1 MRNAEC
7 GIVNAVVPPLL
18 FQHSAFTIPHSLA
31 FETSSAVG
39 SVALGRGAEVL
50 ESRTLS
56 RPKAH
61 AQSAARPVSLVATW
75 FLPTI
80 KALCEAH
87 QVEPTHIERVY
98 VSVGPGSFTG
108 LRMGVTAARMIALGV
123 GARVVGVPTLE
134 VIAQN
139 ALDADPPPSGV
150 AVVLDAKRSRVYTAA
165 FVRQGGAYVATSEAI
180 EADPFEFLAAQP
192 DDCAVLGE
200 GILYH
205 RSTIERSIRRI
216 LPESLYRPRAETVY
230 RLGFD
235 RAERGWFSDQRTL
248 IPTYIRPPEAE
259 EVWERKQSQGRT

>member
-1 MRNAEC
+1 MAQRTDS
-7 GIVNAVVPPLL
+7 VPGY
-18 FQHSAFTIPHSLA
+18 TLA

-39 SVALGRGAEVL
+39 SVAIGRGAEVL

-61 AQSAARPVSLVATW
+61 AVE

-98 VSVGPGSFTG
+98 VSAGPGSFTG

-139 ALDADPPPSGV
+139 ALDADPPPSRV

-165 FVRQGGAYVATSEAI
+165 FIHQGGLYVATSQAI
-180 EADPFEFLAAQP
+180 EADPLVFLAAQP
-192 DDCAVLGE
+192 HDCAVLGE
-200 GILYH
+200 GVLYH
-205 RSTIERSIRRI
+205 RPAIESSNQRI

-235 RAERGWFSDQRTL
+235 RAEHGAFSDPRTL

-259 EVWERKQSQGRT
+259 EVWERKHSHGRT

>member
-1 MRNAEC
+1 MLKEQRRSHR
-7 GIVNAVVPPLL
+7 V
-18 FQHSAFTIPHSLA
+18 QHSAFSIPHSLA

-39 SVALGRGAEVL
+39 SIAIGRGAEVL

-61 AQSAARPVSLVATW
+61 AQSAARPVRLDATW

-98 VSVGPGSFTG
+98 VSAGPGSFTG

-134 VIAQN
+134 IIAQN
-139 ALDADPPPSGV
+139 ALDADPPPSRV

-165 FVRQGGAYVATSEAI
+165 FILQGGAYVATSDPI
-180 EADPFEFLAAQP
+180 EAEPFEFLSAQP
-192 DDCAVLGE
+192 HDCAVLGE
-200 GILYH
+200 GVPYH
-205 RSTIERSIRRI
+205 RPAIESADRRI

-235 RAERGWFSDQRTL
+235 RAERGEFSDPRTL
-248 IPTYIRPPEAE
+248 VPTYIRPPEAE
-259 EVWERKQSQGRT
+259 EVWERKQSQGSS

>member
-1 MRNAEC
+1 M
-7 GIVNAVVPPLL
+7 VNAVVPPLL
-18 FQHSAFTIPHSLA
+18 FQHSAFTIPHSNPGYALA

-50 ESRTLS
+50 ETRTLS

-98 VSVGPGSFTG
+98 VSAGPGSFTG

-139 ALDADPPPSGV
+139 ALDADPPPSRV
-150 AVVLDAKRSRVYTAA
+150 AVILDAKRSRVYTAV
-165 FVRQGGAYVATSEAI
+165 FVRQGGAYIAMSEAI
-180 EADPFEFLAAQP
+180 EADPFAFLSAQP
-192 DDCAVLGE
+192 HDCAVLGE
-200 GILYH
+200 GVLYH
-205 RSTIERSIRRI
+205 RPVIETANRRI
-216 LPESLYRPRAETVY
+216 LPEALYRPRAETVY

-235 RAERGWFSDQRTL
+235 RAERGGFSDQRTL
-248 IPTYIRPPEAE
+248 VPTYIRPPEAE
-259 EVWERKQSQGRT
+259 EVWERKHSQGRT

>member
-1 MRNAEC
+1 MAQRTDSDP
-7 GIVNAVVPPLL
+7 GY
-18 FQHSAFTIPHSLA
+18 TLA

-39 SVALGRGAEVL
+39 SVAIGRGAEVL
-50 ESRTLS
+50 EARTLS

-61 AQSAARPVSLVATW
+61 AVE

-98 VSVGPGSFTG
+98 VSAGPGSFTG

-123 GARVVGVPTLE
+123 GALVVGVPTLE

-139 ALDADPPPSGV
+139 ALDADPPPSRV
-150 AVVLDAKRSRVYTAA
+150 AVVLDAKRNRVYTAA
-165 FVRQGGAYVATSEAI
+165 FIRQGGAYVAMSDPI
-180 EADPFEFLAAQP
+180 EADPFEFLSAQP

-205 RSTIERSIRRI
+205 RPAIETSNRRI

-235 RAERGWFSDQRTL
+235 RAERGAFSDRRNL
-248 IPTYIRPPEAE
+248 VPTYIRPPEAE
-259 EVWERKQSQGRT
+259 EVWERKQSQERT

>member
-1 MRNAEC
+1 M
-7 GIVNAVVPPLL
+7 VNTVVPRLL
-18 FQHSAFTIPHSLA
+18 FQHPAFKIPHSLA

-39 SVALGRGAEVL
+39 SVALGHGAEVL
-50 ESRTLS
+50 ESRTLR

-87 QVEPTHIERVY
+87 QVEPTHVERVY
-98 VSVGPGSFTG
+98 VSAGPGSFTG
-108 LRMGVTAARMIALGV
+108 LRMGVTAARMIALGID
-123 GARVVGVPTLE
+123 ARVVGVPTLE

-139 ALDADPPPSGV
+139 ALDADPPPSCV
-150 AVVLDAKRSRVYTAA
+150 AVVLDAKRNRVYTAA
-165 FVRQGGAYVATSEAI
+165 FIRQGGAYVATSEAI

-192 DDCAVLGE
+192 EDCAVLGE
-200 GILYH
+200 GVLYH
-205 RSTIERSIRRI
+205 RPAIESSNRRI

-235 RAERGWFSDQRTL
+235 RAERGQFSDPRSL

-259 EVWERKQSQGRT
+259 EVWERKQIQGRESTE

>member
-1 MRNAEC
+1 MGKIMAQRTDSDL
-7 GIVNAVVPPLL
+7 GY
-18 FQHSAFTIPHSLA
+18 TLA

-39 SVALGRGAEVL
+39 SVAIGRGAEVL

-61 AQSAARPVSLVATW
+61 AQSAARPVSLVATC

-98 VSVGPGSFTG
+98 VSAGPGSFTG

-123 GARVVGVPTLE
+123 GARVVAVPTLD

-139 ALDADPPPSGV
+139 ALDADPSPPRV
-150 AVVLDAKRSRVYTAA
+150 VVVLDAKRNRVYTAA
-165 FVRQGGAYVATSEAI
+165 FIRQGGAYVATSEAI
-180 EADPFEFLAAQP
+180 EFHPYEFLAAQP
-192 DDCAVLGE
+192 DVCAVLGE
-200 GILYH
+200 GVLYH
-205 RSTIERSIRRI
+205 RPAIERSNQRI

-230 RLGFD
+230 RLGLD
-235 RAERGWFSDQRTL
+235 LAERDGFSDPRTL
-248 IPTYIRPPEAE
+248 VPTYIRPPEAE

>member
-1 MRNAEC
+1 MAHKTQSVSEY
-7 GIVNAVVPPLL
+7 G
-18 FQHSAFTIPHSLA
+18 LA

-39 SVALGRGAEVL
+39 SVAIGRGAEVL

-61 AQSAARPVSLVATW
+61 AVE

-87 QVEPTHIERVY
+87 QVEPTHIKRVY
-98 VSVGPGSFTG
+98 VSAGPGSFTG

-123 GARVVGVPTLE
+123 GTRVVGVSTLE

-139 ALDADPPPSGV
+139 ALDADPPPSRV
-150 AVVLDAKRSRVYTAA
+150 AVVLDAKRNRVYTAA
-165 FVRQGGAYVATSEAI
+165 FVRRGGAYVAMSQAI
-180 EADPFEFLAAQP
+180 EADPFQFLAAQP

-200 GILYH
+200 GVLYH
-205 RSTIERSIRRI
+205 RPAIETSNRRI

-235 RAERGWFSDQRTL
+235 RAERGEFSDPRTL
-248 IPTYIRPPEAE
+248 VPTYIRPPEAE
-259 EVWERKQSQGRT
+259 EVWERKQSHRSA

>member
-1 MRNAEC
+1 MAQRTDSDPGYA
-7 GIVNAVVPPLL
+7 I
-18 FQHSAFTIPHSLA
+18 A

-98 VSVGPGSFTG
+98 VSAGPGSFTG

-123 GARVVGVPTLE
+123 GARIVGVPTLE

-139 ALDADPPPSGV
+139 ALDADPPPSRV

-165 FVRQGGAYVATSEAI
+165 FVRQGGAYVATTEAN

-192 DDCAVLGE
+192 HDCAVLGE
-200 GILYH
+200 GVLYH
-205 RSTIERSIRRI
+205 RPAIETANRRI
-216 LPESLYRPRAETVY
+216 LAESLYRPRAETVY
-230 RLGFD
+230 RLGYD
-235 RAERGWFSDQRTL
+235 RAERGEFADPRT
-248 IPTYIRPPEAE
+248 IVPTYIRPPEAE
-259 EVWERKQSQGRT
+259 EVWQRKQSQGNT

>member
-1 MRNAEC
+1 MSEY
-7 GIVNAVVPPLL
+7 G
-18 FQHSAFTIPHSLA
+18 LA

-61 AQSAARPVSLVATW
+61 AVE

-80 KALCEAH
+80 KALCETH
-87 QVEPTHIERVY
+87 QVPPAHIERVY
-98 VSVGPGSFTG
+98 VSAGPGSFTG

-139 ALDADPPPSGV
+139 ALDADPRPSRV
-150 AVVLDAKRSRVYTAA
+150 AVVLDAKRSRVYTAV
-165 FVRQGGAYVATSEAI
+165 FVRQSDAYMAMNEAI

-192 DDCAVLGE
+192 HDCAVLGE
-200 GILYH
+200 GLLYH
-205 RSTIERSIRRI
+205 RPAIEKSNRRI
-216 LPESLYRPRAETVY
+216 LPELLFRPRAETVY

-235 RAERGWFSDQRTL
+235 RAERGEFTDPRTL
-248 IPTYIRPPEAE
+248 VPTYIRPPEAE
-259 EVWERKQSQGRT
+259 EVWERKHRQERT

>member
-1 MRNAEC
+1 MTQRTDSDPGYA
-7 GIVNAVVPPLL
+7 
-18 FQHSAFTIPHSLA
+18 LA

-56 RPKAH
+56 RPRAH
-61 AQSAARPVSLVATW
+61 APSAARPVSLVATL

-139 ALDADPPPSGV
+139 ALDADPPPSSV
-150 AVVLDAKRSRVYTAA
+150 AVALDAKRNRIYTAA
-165 FVRQGGAYVATSEAI
+165 FIRQGRAYVATSDSI

-200 GILYH
+200 GVLYH
-205 RSTIERSIRRI
+205 RAAIEASNRHI
-216 LPESLYRPRAETVY
+216 LPESLYRPRVETAY

-235 RAERGWFSDQRTL
+235 RAERGQFSDPRTL

-259 EVWERKQSQGRT
+259 EVWERKQNQGDA